1 MTRDRR
7 IRRSGLTMPINNPRF
22 VGRSWTR
29 DCDYLNFDLE
39 DSVPQSQKEYART
52 LVREAIEHGKKG
64 AAEINIRINCAYPEA
79 DVRAA
84 VWPGVS
90 QINFPKAETAYQI
103 KRLDALITEMERVRG
118 IRPGTVRIG
127 ATVETTLGVANSYEI
142 ASASPRIDSFGPG
155 TGYDMSMDMGVD
167 MFVGFDQ
174 FFYNRG
180 EGELIAMAL
189 GLERDGSVYMDDTTG
204 NVGNAEL
211 ALNRA
216 RASRKAGLRSGGG
229 LHPNV
234 VAPQNEGLT
243 PTQTEVDEARRVLE
257 FFHELDA
264 MGEAE
269 GDMDGRAVDKYEAAR
284 AAELMEW
291 AAMCAAR
298 DADKAEARARTLA
311 AEAESAQE
319 SDQTET
325 VESTE
330 EPTTANQE
338 DQNDTLEESPA
349 GEEQELREESPA
361 GEEHKPREESPAN
374 EEHQSR
380 EENPANEE
388 HQPREERL

>member
-1 MTRDRR
+1 MTRR

-52 LVREAIEHGKKG
+52 LVKEAIEHGQKG
-64 AAEINIRINCAYPEA
+64 AAEINIRINCAYPEV

-90 QINFPKAETAYQI
+90 QINFPKAETAEQI
-103 KRLDALITEMERVRG
+103 KHLDTLITEMERIRG
-118 IRPGTVRIG
+118 IRPGTIRIG

-142 ASASPRIDSFGPG
+142 ASASDRIDSFGPG
-155 TGYDMSMDMGVD
+155 TGYDMSMDMGVE

-189 GLERDGSVYMDDTTG
+189 GLERDGSVYMDDTNG
-204 NVGNAEL
+204 NVGNADL

-243 PTQTEVDEARRVLE
+243 PTPKEVEDAHRVLE
-257 FFHELDA
+257 FFHDLDGR
-264 MGEAE
+264 GEAE
-269 GDMDGRAVDKYEAAR
+269 GDMNGRTIDKYEASRATELIEWADLCAR
-284 AAELMEW
+284 RDTEKATARERTQAAESEQVADRPVTAELTGNDETSQ
-291 AAMCAAR
+291 
-298 DADKAEARARTLA
+298 DAE
-311 AEAESAQE
+311 Q
-319 SDQTET
+319 SDSTQSSET
-325 VESTE
+325 
-330 EPTTANQE
+330 
-338 DQNDTLEESPA
+338 
-349 GEEQELREESPA
+349 EEQEQE
-361 GEEHKPREESPAN
+361 
-374 EEHQSR
+374 Q
-380 EENPANEE
+380 
-388 HQPREERL
+388 

>member
-1 MTRDRR
+1 MTRR

-52 LVREAIEHGKKG
+52 LVREAIEHGRKG
-64 AAEINIRINCAYPEA
+64 AAEINIRINCAYPEV

-90 QINFPKAETAYQI
+90 QMNFPKAETAEQI
-103 KRLDALITEMERVRG
+103 KNLDALITEMERIRG
-118 IRPGTVRIG
+118 IRPGTIRIG

-142 ASASPRIDSFGPG
+142 ASASPRIDAFGPG
-155 TGYDMSMDMGVD
+155 TGYDMSMDMGVE

-204 NVGNAEL
+204 NVGNADL

-243 PTQTEVDEARRVLE
+243 PTPEEVKDAHRILE
-257 FFHELDA
+257 FYYDLDSR
-264 MGEAE
+264 GEAE
-269 GDMDGRAVDKYEAAR
+269 GDMDGRTIDKYEASR
-284 AAELMEW
+284 AAELIEW
-291 AAMCAAR
+291 AAMCARR
-298 DADKAEARARTLA
+298 DAEKAAARERTQA
-311 AEAESAQE
+311 AEAEQVTDQPVAAELTGNGETEQDVESPDSAQ
-319 SDQTET
+319 STET
-325 VESTE
+325 EKPE
-330 EPTTANQE
+330 Q
-338 DQNDTLEESPA
+338 Q
-349 GEEQELREESPA
+349 EQE
-361 GEEHKPREESPAN
+361 
-374 EEHQSR
+374 Q
-380 EENPANEE
+380 
-388 HQPREERL
+388 

>member
-1 MTRDRR
+1 MTRR

-39 DSVPQSQKEYART
+39 DSVPQSQKEYARS
-52 LVREAIEHGKKG
+52 LVKDAIAQGQKG
-64 AAEINIRINCAYPEA
+64 AAEINIRINCAYPDV

-84 VWPGVS
+84 AWPGVS
-90 QINFPKAETAYQI
+90 QINFPKAETAEQI
-103 KRLDALITEMERVRG
+103 KRLDALITDMERIRG
-118 IRPGTVRIG
+118 IRPGTIRIG

-155 TGYDMSMDMGVD
+155 TGYDMSMDMGVE

-189 GLERDGSVYMDDTTG
+189 GLERDGSVYVPDTTG

-216 RASRKAGLRSGGG
+216 RADRKAGLRSGGG

-243 PTQTEVDEARRVLE
+243 PTQEEVDDAHRILE
-257 FFHELDA
+257 FFTEMDA
-264 MGEAE
+264 RGEAE
-269 GDMDGRAVDKYEAAR
+269 SNMNGRAVDKYEAAR
-284 AAELMEW
+284 ASELIEW
-291 AAMCAAR
+291 AAMCARR
-298 DADKAEARARTLA
+298 DAEKAAARQRTSAAQQRQLAESIPSPQPEQPVEHPPA
-311 AEAESAQE
+311 AESEQANPA
-319 SDQTET
+319 
-325 VESTE
+325 
-330 EPTTANQE
+330 PTTEKPVPDNQ
-338 DQNDTLEESPA
+338 LEQQ
-349 GEEQELREESPA
+349 EQT
-361 GEEHKPREESPAN
+361 
-374 EEHQSR
+374 Q
-380 EENPANEE
+380 
-388 HQPREERL
+388 

>member
-1 MTRDRR
+1 MPRT
-7 IRRSGLTMPINNPRF
+7 RRSGLTMPINNPRF

-52 LVREAIEHGKKG
+52 LVRDAIAHGQKG

-90 QINFPKAETAYQI
+90 QINFPKAETAEQI
-103 KRLDALITEMERVRG
+103 KHLDTLITEMERVRG
-118 IRPGTVRIG
+118 IRPGAIRIG

-155 TGYDMSMDMGVD
+155 TGYDMSMDMGVE

-180 EGELIAMAL
+180 EGELVAIAL
-189 GLERDGSVYMDDTTG
+189 GLERDGGVYMPDTTG

-234 VAPQNEGLT
+234 VAPQNEGFT
-243 PTQTEVDEARRVLE
+243 PNQEEVDDAHRVLE

-264 MGEAE
+264 RGEAE
-269 GDMDGRAVDKYEAAR
+269 GDMDGRVVDKYEAAR
-284 AAELMEW
+284 ATELIEW
-291 AAMCAAR
+291 AKMCAAR
-298 DADKAEARARTLA
+298 DAEKADARARTLSAESEQKSETPESVEA
-311 AEAESAQE
+311 AEEVEPEQADNIPDTSENSTDNEPEPQE
-319 SDQTET
+319 ET
-325 VESTE
+325 
-330 EPTTANQE
+330 Q
-338 DQNDTLEESPA
+338 
-349 GEEQELREESPA
+349 
-361 GEEHKPREESPAN
+361 
-374 EEHQSR
+374 
-380 EENPANEE
+380 
-388 HQPREERL
+388 